1 MAISKFT
8 LENGLQVT
16 GSSNFSGSVSSS
28 GGFTGSLLGTASYGQ
43 DANLLDG
50 LDSTAYARL
59 ASANTFTETQT
70 ISGNLYV
77 TGTVSASVVTASQGF
92 VSGGLTIGDYVQL
105 LPVGATNI
113 PANLTASYIYTSGST
128 NDLYFTQ
135 YQGPF
140 TNTTRL
146 RWLES
151 LLVTG
156 LLHGGIL
163 STVNGSTTFSITSGS
178 GLIVNYNAST
188 TTDPYPTINFV
199 SWPTYTSASLI
210 YSGSAQISYISINGS
225 GEIAQETTP
234 PDYSE
239 YKDRIFLGRVL
250 HQSASVTNGAFNTP
264 QVSYGF
270 ASNTADYIRAIG
282 PLKISGHFVAPSGST
297 LSLTKSAGDSYVEGR
312 NYTNNPDIPSIVTSL
327 DDTAV
332 TISKIYRERVSGG
345 LPVID
350 TGIAGAGY
358 TTVDPTLYQDA
369 NGNLASVGID
379 FSVQRVYW
387 FPRSVNRAFFI
398 YYGQAKYA
406 NIDEAVAGINTENFV
421 EGDNTRGS
429 AILVAYLVMKGNI
442 ANFDTS
448 TTARIYQGGIFRGG
462 ATGGGGGIS
471 ATATTLA
478 SLSDVSIG
486 TPVNGEA
493 LIYDTGLGK
502 WTEGY
507 PNSSSYATNAAT
519 ASYVATGSAIATFT
533 NDVRNQFSAGN
544 NIGIS
549 AGVISLSSSVST
561 TAVTGTTGVSGAL
574 GLFPVLTGS
583 SVSGTTAQF
592 TIITGSAIS
601 GALIGTL
608 NGVSAI
614 LAGTNLTASTV
625 ATLRTISLTSSVAG
639 LTSLTS
645 TTGSF
650 TILSGTTTTG
660 STALFTTVTGS
671 TVTGSTLSYTTLNTT
686 QMTSSGKILVD
697 NNITIG
703 NGNNRTATDI
713 GIGYQA
719 LASSDANSNYNIA
732 IGYQAL
738 SSSTSGSNIAIGY
751 LAGKS
756 VIGSTDGIY
765 IGREAGL
772 NSKANSS
779 IAIGTYALNEHSQSG
794 NATNVAIGTNALKT
808 FKNGG
813 GNYAIGSSAGAGLVL
828 GDFNVAIG
836 TNTLAPFNTN
846 VTGYNNIAVGAGAL
860 GGLTNANNNTA
871 IGYASLASNTT
882 GESNMSIGLQALN
895 SNTTGI
901 RNTAIG
907 NNGLLNNVTGSY
919 SIAIGYDS
927 LANLRTGSSNIAV
940 GYAAAT
946 NLKTG
951 SNNVYI
957 GNYAGVDNVNNNIY
971 ISDGAGNLR
980 LQVDSNG
987 ALSGTVITG
996 STITG
1001 STAQFTTITGSNISG
1016 ALIGTLNTISVIN
1029 AGTNLTASNV
1039 GSIRSLSLTSSVAG
1053 LTSISSS
1060 TGNFTI
1066 LTGSTTSGSTAL
1078 FTNITASN
1086 ISGTSNLYIGGNIG
1100 IGTSSPATQLDV
1112 RGTGSFYSI
1121 KFPSV
1126 QSSSTDPNTLD
1137 DYEEGTWTPAYS
1149 ASVTSA
1155 GWAYNTT
1162 NTSGSYIKIGKMM
1175 RLTGRLAITSTGS
1188 SAGSLYISGL
1198 PSINA
1203 DSGQGNWGTM
1213 STAYYAN
1220 FATSVSGVIG
1230 RITQGDNKVVLSKN
1244 TSTIS
1249 FDMVV
1254 TDLTNNSDLIFV
1266 IQYNTTT

>member
-16 GSSNFSGSVSSS
+16 GSSNFSGTVSSS

-50 LDSTAYARL
+50 LDSSAFALTGSTNYFQ
-59 ASANTFTETQT
+59 ASQVV
-70 ISGNLYV
+70 SGNL
-77 TGTVSASVVTASQGF
+77 TVTAS
-92 VSGGLTIGDYVQL
+92 
-105 LPVGATNI
+105 
-113 PANLTASYIYTSGST
+113 LTASSLTASDLNIDYIDFVPQATDPTQQTGRVFVDNVYNEVNTWTDVTGVKLLQGQQLVLRAKCTDMATFTKGTVVKINGGVGANATFVTASWENDTNSADTLGLLLNSGVT
-128 NDLYFTQ
+128 NDF
-135 YQGPF
+135 
-140 TNTTRL
+140 
-146 RWLES
+146 
-151 LLVTG
+151 
-156 LLHGGIL
+156 
-163 STVNGSTTFSITSGS
+163 
-178 GLIVNYNAST
+178 A
-188 TTDPYPTINFV
+188 
-199 SWPTYTSASLI
+199 
-210 YSGSAQISYISINGS
+210 YIIINGFIT
-225 GEIAQETTP
+225 GI
-234 PDYSE
+234 
-239 YKDRIFLGRVL
+239 
-250 HQSASVTNGAFNTP
+250 
-264 QVSYGF
+264 
-270 ASNTADYIRAIG
+270 NTAGYTPGQTIY
-282 PLKISGHFVAPSGST
+282 LSSSG
-297 LSLTKSAGDSYVEGR
+297 
-312 NYTNNPDIPSIVTSL
+312 NYTNVVPIYPYHEVRLGQVVRAHAAVGSVFVRVQNGYEIGELHDVYTGSL
-327 DDTAV
+327 SPGDLLVYENTV
-332 TISKIYRERVSGG
+332 NTQWTNKKQLTGSYG
-345 LPVID
+345 L
-350 TGIAGAGY
+350 TGSL
-358 TTVDPTLYQDA
+358 T
-369 NGNLASVGID
+369 ASVG
-379 FSVQRVYW
+379 
-387 FPRSVNRAFFI
+387 
-398 YYGQAKYA
+398 
-406 NIDEAVAGINTENFV
+406 
-421 EGDNTRGS
+421 
-429 AILVAYLVMKGNI
+429 L
-442 ANFDTS
+442 
-448 TTARIYQGGIFRGG
+448 
-462 ATGGGGGIS
+462 
-471 ATATTLA
+471 
-478 SLSDVSIG
+478 
-486 TPVNGEA
+486 
-493 LIYDTGLGK
+493 
-502 WTEGY
+502 
-507 PNSSSYATNAAT
+507 
-519 ASYVATGSAIATFT
+519 
-533 NDVRNQFSAGN
+533 
-544 NIGIS
+544 
-549 AGVISLSSSVST
+549 
-561 TAVTGTTGVSGAL
+561 SGAL

-625 ATLRTISLTSSVAG
+625 ATLTTISLTSSVAG

-660 STALFTTVTGS
+660 STATFTTITGS
-671 TVTGSTLSYTTLNTT
+671 TITGSTLSYTTLNTT
-686 QMTSSGKILVD
+686 QMTSSGKIVVD
-697 NNITIG
+697 NNVTIG

-882 GESNMSIGLQALN
+882 GESNMSIGLQTLN

-1001 STAQFTTITGSNISG
+1001 STAQFSTITGSNISG

-1039 GSIRSLSLTSSVAG
+1039 GSIRSLSLTSSVTG

-1100 IGTSSPATQLDV
+1100 IGTLSPATQLDV

-1175 RLTGRLAITSTGS
+1175 RLTGRLTITSTGS